1 MGTDAGGLGHGRNA
15 LELVYMVNAGMTPM
29 ESIVAST
36 QMAAALLGAGED
48 LGTLRP
54 GRLADI
60 ILVDGDP
67 LTDIGVLAD
76 SSSIRLVMKNG
87 VVYKTPEARA
97 GAN

>member
-36 QMAAALLGAGED
+36 QRAPALLGAGGD

-54 GRLADI
+54 GRLADL

-67 LTDIGVLAD
+67 LGDIGVLAD
-76 SSSIRLVMKNG
+76 PSSIRLVMKNG
-87 VVYKTPEARA
+87 VVYKTPEAPA
-97 GAN
+97 PN